1 MLAAIMKKLILFLCF
16 ITCVYLLHAQQI
28 AFPGA
33 EGYGKFSTGG
43 RGGYVAEVI
52 NLNDTGVGSLR
63 WALDQ
68 YVDTIYVFKDSAN
81 PNFPV
86 TVYQPLTVVF
96 KVSGNINLKSDLRI
110 KRDNLTIAG
119 QTAPCDG
126 ICITGRSVLLNGAT
140 TSQLFYWGPRRKNVI
155 VRYMRFRP
163 GVPLDS
169 NGVGTGS
176 FVTYGL
182 DVENY
187 ENVMIDHCSMSWA
200 NEECL
205 AIYDN
210 KNTTVQWCVVSEGLY
225 NAFHIK
231 GLRGYGGVWGG
242 QLASYHHNLI
252 AHQNNRTPRFG
263 GARAHDTLAL
273 VEYVNNVNYNWAT
286 SSSTYGGD
294 VEVNG
299 GIARLNELNNYYKP
313 GPATPSTHKLMRP
326 DYSTEARGVGR
337 FHVQGNIIEGNAART
352 ADNWLA
358 VDFANIPVASRDSS
372 RSDTAFTIGQPVNM
386 QQPTSAFDTVLL
398 WAGATLPRRDSVDTR
413 IMNEVRNRT
422 TSGTG
427 SSGKP
432 GIIDAPSA
440 VGGWPAFE
448 SCIGPDDTDH
458 DGMPDEWETENGLNP
473 NLADDRNIT
482 GDDGYTMLEK
492 YLNNIVPNQV
502 SQKLCTGAGNFTLTS
517 DTRGATYQWEEN
529 TGNGFVAMTG
539 QTDSVIT
546 LLLPAS
552 AYGYQYRCKVNNS
565 RYSRQFKIK
574 FENTWTGSIDNL
586 WETPGNWS
594 CNIIPDRY
602 TDVVVPSG
610 TIQINSEAECRSIR
624 VNAAAAVVT
633 VNAGHNFLIAH

>member
-1 MLAAIMKKLILFLCF
+1 MKKIVLLFVCLSS
-16 ITCVYLLHAQQI
+16 IAYVHAQQL

-43 RGGYVAEVI
+43 RGGYVVEVT
-52 NLNDTGVGSLR
+52 NLNDTGTGSLR

-81 PNFPV
+81 PNFPI
-86 TVYQPLTVVF
+86 TTYRPLTVVF
-96 KVSGNINLKSDLRI
+96 RVSGIIHLKSDLRI
-110 KRDNLTIAG
+110 RRDNLTIAG

-126 ICITGRSVLLNGAT
+126 ICIADRSVLLNGAT
-140 TSQLFYWGPRRKNVI
+140 TSQLFYLGPRRKNVI
-155 VRYMRFRP
+155 LRHMRFRP

-169 NGVGTGS
+169 SGTPTSS

-187 ENVMIDHCSMSWA
+187 ENVIVDHCSMSWA

-210 KNTTVQWCVVSEGLY
+210 KYTTVQWCIVSEGLY
-225 NAFHIK
+225 NAYHIK

-273 VEYVNNVNYNWAT
+273 VEYANNVNYNWGT

-326 DYSTEARGVGR
+326 DYSAEARGVGR
-337 FHVQGNIIEGNAART
+337 FHVEGNIIEGNAPRT

-358 VDFANIPVASRDSS
+358 VDFVNIPAASRDSS
-372 RSDTAFTIGQPVNM
+372 RSDTLFTIGQPINI
-386 QQPTSAFDTVLL
+386 QPALNAFDTVLQ
-398 WAGATLPRRDSVDTR
+398 WAGAVLPGRDSVDIR
-413 IMNEVRNRT
+413 IVNETRNRT
-422 TSGTG
+422 ATGIGTNG
-427 SSGKP
+427 RL
-432 GIIDAPSA
+432 GIIDAPAA
-440 VGGWPAFE
+440 VGGWPVYE
-448 SCIGPDDTDH
+448 NCTGPADSDH
-458 DGMPDEWETENGLNP
+458 DGIPDEWEMENGLNP
-473 NLADDRNIT
+473 DLAADRNIA
-482 GDDGYTMLEK
+482 GEDGYTMLEK

-502 SQKLCTGAGNFTLTS
+502 SQKICAGAGSFALTS
-517 DTRGATYQWEEN
+517 NTRGNTYQWEEN
-529 TGNGFVAMTG
+529 TGNGFIAIAG
-539 QTDSVIT
+539 QTDSVIS
-546 LLLPAS
+546 LNLPTS
-552 AYGYQYRCKVNNS
+552 AYGYEYRCKVNNS
-565 RYSRQFKIK
+565 SYSRRFKIK
-574 FENTWTGSIDNL
+574 FESTWTGSADNN
-586 WETPGNWS
+586 WENALNWS
-594 CNIIPDRY
+594 CNLVPDRY
-602 TDVVVPSG
+602 TDVMVPSG
-610 TIQINSEAECRSIR
+610 SILINSEAECRSIR
-624 VNAAAAVVT
+624 ANAQSTQVT
-633 VNAGHNFLIAH
+633 VTEGNKLSVAH

>member
-1 MLAAIMKKLILFLCF
+1 MKKITAFCF
-16 ITCVYLLHAQQI
+16 AFIVSLSCVQAQQI

-33 EGYGKFSTGG
+33 EGYGKYSTGG
-43 RGGYVAEVI
+43 RGGFVAEVT
-52 NLNDTGVGSLR
+52 NLNDTGTGSLR

-68 YVDTIYVFKDSAN
+68 HVDTIYVFKDAAN
-81 PNFPV
+81 PNFPI

-96 KVSGNINLKSDLRI
+96 KVSGIIHLKSDLRI

-126 ICITGRSVLLNGAT
+126 ICIAGRSVLLNGAT
-140 TSQLFYWGPRRKNVI
+140 TSQLFYWGPRRKNII

-169 NGVGTGS
+169 TGMPTSS

-200 NEECL
+200 NEECM

-210 KNTTVQWCVVSEGLY
+210 KYTTVQWSIASEGLY
-225 NAFHIK
+225 NAYHIK
-231 GLRGYGGVWGG
+231 GIRGYGGVWGG
-242 QLASYHHNLI
+242 QFASYHHNLI

-263 GARAHDTLAL
+263 GARAHDTTAL
-273 VEYVNNVNYNWAT
+273 VEYVNNANYNWV
-286 SSSTYGGD
+286 SSSATYGGD

-299 GIARLNELNNYYKP
+299 GIARLNEMNNYYKP

-358 VDFANIPVASRDSS
+358 VDFANIPAASRDSS
-372 RSDTAFTIGQPVNM
+372 RSDTAFTIGRPVNM
-386 QQPTSAFDTVLL
+386 QPPLNAFDTVLKA
-398 WAGATLPRRDSVDTR
+398 AGAIFPRRDSVDMRLMDEAGTG
-413 IMNEVRNRT
+413 T
-422 TSGTG
+422 TTGTG

-440 VGGWPAFE
+440 VGGWPVYAT
-448 SCIGPDDTDH
+448 CTGPDDSDH
-458 DGMPDEWETENGLNP
+458 DGMPDEWEIENGLNP
-473 NLADDRNIT
+473 NVGDDRNIV

-492 YLNNIVPNQV
+492 YLNNLIPNLV
-502 SQKLCTGAGNFTLTS
+502 YQKLCQGAGNFTLES
-517 DTRGATYQWEEN
+517 DVRGNTYQWEEN
-529 TGNGFVAMTG
+529 TGSGFVILAG

-546 LLLPAS
+546 LQLPTS
-552 AYGYQYRCKVNNS
+552 AYGYQYRCKVGS
-565 RYSRQFKIK
+565 RRYSRSFKIK
-574 FENTWTGSIDNL
+574 FENTWTGAVDNT
-586 WETPGNWS
+586 WENIANWS
-594 CNIIPDRY
+594 CNSIPDRY
-602 TDVVVPSG
+602 TDVRVPAGSLL
-610 TIQINSEAECRSIR
+610 INSQAECRSIR
-624 VNAAAAVVT
+624 ANTLTANVT
-633 VNAGHNFLIAH
+633 VTEGNTLLVAH